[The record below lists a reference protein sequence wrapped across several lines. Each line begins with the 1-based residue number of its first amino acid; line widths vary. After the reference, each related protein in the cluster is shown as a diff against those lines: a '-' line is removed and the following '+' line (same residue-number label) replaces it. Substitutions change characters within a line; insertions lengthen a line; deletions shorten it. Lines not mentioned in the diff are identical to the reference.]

1 MAYDFD
7 RVIDRYNTD
16 SLKYDFA
23 TKRGKP
29 ADILPLW
36 VADMDFQAPKEVI
49 DVLVEKSQH
58 GIYGYSEGR
67 DDYDLVLQNWFKTR
81 FNWSIENEWLVKT
94 PGVVF
99 AIATAV
105 NAYTK
110 VGEGVIIQEP
120 VYYPFRETV
129 EVNDRHL
136 VVNELVYNN
145 GKYTI
150 DFDLFEQQLID
161 EDVKLFILCSP
172 HNPVGR
178 VWTKEELIRLGDIC
192 LKHNV
197 LVVSDEIHAD
207 FTYDGHTHYVFANLK
222 ESFKD
227 ISITCTSP
235 SKSFNLAALQLSNVF
250 ISQKKLRETFVE
262 YVTRFGYSQPN
273 IMGLISCK
281 AAYEHG
287 GPWLEALKQYLE
299 GNLSFFRDYLKKHI
313 PEAILVEPEGTY
325 LVWVDVREIPIFKD
339 QSDDYINDFMV
350 NKAKLWLDGGTM
362 FGDGGSGF
370 QRFNIAC
377 PKVTLEKALD
387 QFRQALEE

>member
-7 RVIDRYNTD
+7 RVVNRYNTD

-23 TKRGKP
+23 VKRGKP

-36 VADMDFQAPKEVI
+36 VADMDFPAPKEVV
-49 DVLVEKSQH
+49 DVLVDKSLH
-58 GIYGYSEGR
+58 GVYGYSEGR
-67 DDYDLVLQNWFKTR
+67 EDYDLVIKNWFQSR
-81 FNWSIENEWLVKT
+81 FDWAVESDWLVKT

-99 AIATAV
+99 AVATAI

-110 VGEGVIIQEP
+110 EGEAVLIQEP
-120 VYYPFRETV
+120 VYYPFRESV
-129 EVNDRHL
+129 EVTNRQL
-136 VVNELVYNN
+136 VVNELVYES
-145 GKYTI
+145 GRYHI
-150 DFDLFEQQLID
+150 DFDLFEQQIID
-161 EDVKLFILCSP
+161 SQVKLFILCSP

-178 VWTKEELIRLGDIC
+178 VWTKEELIKLGDIC
-192 LKHNV
+192 VKHNV

-207 FTYDGHTHYVFANLK
+207 FVYQGHTHHVFANIK
-222 ESFKD
+222 EAYRD
-227 ISITCTSP
+227 ISITCTAP

-250 ISQKKLRETFVE
+250 ISQEALRNTFVE
-262 YVTRFGYSQPN
+262 YVTRAGYSQPN

-287 GPWLEALKQYLE
+287 VPWLEELKVYLA
-299 GNLSFFRDYLKKHI
+299 GNLEYFKEYLKKYI

-325 LVWVDVREIPIFKD
+325 LVWVDVRRIPAFVGKT
-339 QSDDYINDFMV
+339 DDEINDFMV
-350 NKAKLWLDGGTM
+350 NNAKLWLDGGTM

-377 PKVTLEKALD
+377 PRATLEKALS
-387 QFRQALEE
+387 QLKEAIS